1 MSIAPADLFLMRLNV
16 LVNIGIKAADTLWW
30 TTVSLFII
38 GAAVWLFALA
48 TQRAITTALWVWQWC
63 KWIKP
68 AQSIALFI
76 IGLAMFAYFAGVY
89 ALAQRH

>member
-1 MSIAPADLFLMRLNV
+1 MT
-16 LVNIGIKAADTLWW
+16 GI
-30 TTVSLFII
+30 VFR
-38 GAAVWLFALA
+38 GALA
-48 TQRAITTALWVWQWC
+48 SSAGRRRAGRETKIAGSGSGKFSPLWVWQWC

-89 ALAQRH
+89 ALAQIEIQIEIRSKNGNNNSISADRI